1 MQEKKVGQ
9 SLWILVINKKKKN
22 RVGVIYP
29 PQENVTP
36 NNKLKIMYEEI
47 RKQIKIG
54 KEEKPQILI
63 LGDFNAKIRAVIVG
77 NKERNTYRKETAP
90 LKLANKENMTIWDIV
105 KEKSKGVW
113 TIVHGEEKSIIAADR
128 HNKCQHSEGY
138 ETRWRKTIWI
148 T

>member
-9 SLWILVINKKKKN
+9 SLWILVINTKKKN

-47 RKQIKIG
+47 REQIKIG

-63 LGDFNAKIRAVIVG
+63 LGDFNAKKRAVIVG
-77 NKERNTYRKETAP
+77 NKTEITTGRRP
-90 LKLANKENMTIWDIV
+90 LHWN
-105 KEKSKGVW
+105 
-113 TIVHGEEKSIIAADR
+113 
-128 HNKCQHSEGY
+128 
-138 ETRWRKTIWI
+138 
-148 T
+148 